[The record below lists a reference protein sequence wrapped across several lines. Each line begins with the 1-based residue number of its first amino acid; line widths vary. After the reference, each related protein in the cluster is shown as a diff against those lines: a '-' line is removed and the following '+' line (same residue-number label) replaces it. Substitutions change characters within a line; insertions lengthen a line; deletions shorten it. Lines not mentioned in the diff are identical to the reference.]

1 MLGDL
6 AEQFHARVA
15 SSGASSATFW
25 YWREAV
31 RLMWGLWWWQPRPA
45 WQRRSV
51 MATDDVRYALRRLRN
66 RPLAAAV
73 SVVTLACA
81 IGAAAATWSLVSAV
95 LFNPLHLPEPE
106 RLVEIDS
113 RETTPTGSRT
123 SAGETYPAYVA
134 LRDAAPMPIAAW
146 GAIGSW
152 TPLTIQ
158 TAGEPQPGS
167 VVFASHDLLRVLGVR
182 MSLGRFFAENE
193 DRRGAPLVAVL
204 SHRTWRRDF
213 NADPGVVGR
222 LIHVRDRPVE
232 IIGVT
237 PRAFHGFEIGRT
249 PDLFM
254 PLHAIDQVESYPD
267 LYGDHPPVYWV
278 TPVAR
283 LPEGMTPAQMEAR
296 LNSLRIDSASTA
308 SYVLTGIETAAL
320 SDTSRASVGQFS
332 SLVGAAVAMLLAI
345 GSLTVGMLLLLRT
358 EARRGELAMCLALG
372 ASRARLAGGVAIEG
386 GLLTAAG
393 AALSLPVS
401 WMLFAGLRAFELPGG
416 IRVDQLDLSIDGRA
430 LAGAAVAAAASVL
443 LMTAVASL
451 FGVGRDP
458 GDVLGAHAGA
468 TPRLTRRR
476 ARSAL
481 VTAQVAVT
489 LVLLTGT
496 GLFARSVVRALSLN
510 PGIDTSRLFSTSL
523 PLPGYGYDATREMA
537 FVESLNTRLAQQPS
551 IASAGV
557 SAAWSRVRRLRVNGE
572 LRDLPSFVA
581 VVWIDRRYLRTI
593 GLPVSTGRAFT
604 SDDRP
609 GAPPVAVVSASL
621 AKLISDSGHPVG
633 ERIESTGYWPF
644 SADIVGVVPDLVLG
658 PAGLKPLRVYM
669 PLAQAPPLPA
679 YPGAPGPSLIVR
691 ATADAATAMSAV
703 TSAVRG
709 LDPQVRLRPMST
721 IDAGILD
728 DMAPQRF
735 GMTVMGAL
743 GAIALFLSVLG
754 TYVLAESMATLRR
767 REMGIRAALGARA
780 GQLRLLLM
788 SETVRL
794 VGFGLLLG
802 VALSW
807 LGAGTIRAFLFQVEP
822 FDPLVTGG
830 VATLIV
836 ALAVLVSLRPARAAA
851 RVDLARVLRED

>member
-1 MLGDL
+1 
-6 AEQFHARVA
+6 V
-15 SSGASSATFW
+15 
-25 YWREAV
+25 
-31 RLMWGLWWWQPRPA
+31 
-45 WQRRSV
+45 
-51 MATDDVRYALRRLRN
+51 
-66 RPLAAAV
+66 
-73 SVVTLACA
+73 
-81 IGAAAATWSLVSAV
+81 
-95 LFNPLHLPEPE
+95 
-106 RLVEIDS
+106 
-113 RETTPTGSRT
+113 
-123 SAGETYPAYVA
+123 
-134 LRDAAPMPIAAW
+134 
-146 GAIGSW
+146 
-152 TPLTIQ
+152 
-158 TAGEPQPGS
+158 
-167 VVFASHDLLRVLGVR
+167 
-182 MSLGRFFAENE
+182 
-193 DRRGAPLVAVL
+193 
-204 SHRTWRRDF
+204 
-213 NADPGVVGR
+213 
-222 LIHVRDRPVE
+222 
-232 IIGVT
+232 
-237 PRAFHGFEIGRT
+237 
-249 PDLFM
+249 
-254 PLHAIDQVESYPD
+254 
-267 LYGDHPPVYWV
+267 
-278 TPVAR
+278 
-283 LPEGMTPAQMEAR
+283 
-296 LNSLRIDSASTA
+296 
-308 SYVLTGIETAAL
+308 
-320 SDTSRASVGQFS
+320 
-332 SLVGAAVAMLLAI
+332 
-345 GSLTVGMLLLLRT
+345 
-358 EARRGELAMCLALG
+358 
-372 ASRARLAGGVAIEG
+372 
-386 GLLTAAG
+386 
-393 AALSLPVS
+393 
-401 WMLFAGLRAFELPGG
+401 
-416 IRVDQLDLSIDGRA
+416 
-430 LAGAAVAAAASVL
+430 
-443 LMTAVASL
+443 
-451 FGVGRDP
+451 
-458 GDVLGAHAGA
+458 
-468 TPRLTRRR
+468 
-476 ARSAL
+476 
-481 VTAQVAVT
+481 
-489 LVLLTGT
+489 
-496 GLFARSVVRALSLN
+496 
-510 PGIDTSRLFSTSL
+510 
-523 PLPGYGYDATREMA
+523 
-537 FVESLNTRLAQQPS
+537 
-551 IASAGV
+551 
-557 SAAWSRVRRLRVNGE
+557 
-572 LRDLPSFVA
+572 PSFVA